1 MTTLK
6 TWREADETL
15 GFQVDHTCFLGLS
28 YPSSLAWLALLTL
41 KNVSVSYRCLEGHSV
56 L

>member
-1 MTTLK
+1 MATLK
-6 TWREADETL
+6 PLEEADETL
-15 GFQVDHTCFLGLS
+15 GFQADHTCFTSLP

-41 KNVSVSYRCLEGHSV
+41 KNVSVLGKCLEGHSA

>member
-6 TWREADETL
+6 TLREADETL
-15 GFQVDHTCFLGLS
+15 GFQVDLTCFAGLP

-41 KNVSVSYRCLEGHSV
+41 KNVSVSYKCLEGHSA